1 MDFLPT
7 SRQEINFYTQGYVP
21 VRLVSFHPR
30 PHSRVRSSSCAIAL
44 SFSCQVDVSKNVR
57 SWVQARGHKLLP
69 PRYDTHTC
77 TLIYPFETPPP
88 PGRVHVM
95 LHAGLVA
102 GGGAGAEGSSMMP
115 LQPDGITR
123 SNSVVRWQFYCSDES
138 RYETHNLSASG
149 LLHVMARWVKHSLR
163 ARTHHSAGDV
173 DEVWHPRA
181 QGHSMALNPGIVD
194 EVRHSRAATILVR
207 NCKQTRDSRR
217 RTSVERWEKRLGLAG
232 FRPDMFLDGTLCDRA
247 KYPTPK
253 RPGGGLGDWM
263 RGSRAARGGEEIK
276 SAHPCQ
282 SNKML
287 LHQALEGCIT
297 RRRKRKV
304 GAESRQ
310 RLTRADGR

>member
-1 MDFLPT
+1 M
-7 SRQEINFYTQGYVP
+7 
-21 VRLVSFHPR
+21 RLVSFHPR

-163 ARTHHSAGDV
+163 TRTHHPAGDV

-181 QGHSMALNPGIVD
+181 QGHTRALSPGIVD
-194 EVRHSRAATILVR
+194 VVRHSRAATILAR
-207 NCKQTRDSRR
+207 NCTQTRDSRR
-217 RTSVERWEKRLGLAG
+217 RTSVERWEVSLGLAG
-232 FRPDMFLDGTLCDRA
+232 FRPDMFWDGTLCDKA
-247 KYPTPK
+247 KYPNTQTPRWRSGRLDEGFK
-253 RPGGGLGDWM
+253 SRPRRRGNQISSSVSEQQHAASSGLGGMHDAEAEEEGGG
-263 RGSRAARGGEEIK
+263 RK
-276 SAHPCQ
+276 SPASDASGWQVTLNDSP
-282 SNKML
+282 SP
-287 LHQALEGCIT
+287 G
-297 RRRKRKV
+297 RRLRI
-304 GAESRQ
+304 
-310 RLTRADGR
+310 